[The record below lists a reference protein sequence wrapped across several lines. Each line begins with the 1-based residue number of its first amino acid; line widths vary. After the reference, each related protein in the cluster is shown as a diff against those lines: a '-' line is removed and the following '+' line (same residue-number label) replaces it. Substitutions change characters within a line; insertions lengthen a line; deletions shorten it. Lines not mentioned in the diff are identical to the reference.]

1 MIRFLGVWLI
11 TLLKLCRR
19 WWCAMFNIHVFVLA
33 NFVMFVYL
41 GVYFPSSIL
50 FWYQSFLW
58 TFALRHFKS
67 HMKIL
72 ASTFYPRSHYPESFY
87 KHSISNGIKIA
98 KISFF
103 SYKWCTSI
111 FSLLFSYLAS
121 AFLWY
126 NYSFFYN
133 FLPIHSK
140 VSIVFQTNECLNFRK

>member
-58 TFALRHFKS
+58 TFALS
-67 HMKIL
+67 
-72 ASTFYPRSHYPESFY
+72 YCNCFY
-87 KHSISNGIKIA
+87 KTFWLTLYHESPYLKTHYQHSISNTIVIA
-98 KISFF
+98 KKQKNYIQYTSLFF
-103 SYKWCTSI
+103 
-111 FSLLFSYLAS
+111 LLFSYSAS
-121 AFLWY
+121 ISLWY
-126 NYSFFYN
+126 NYL
-133 FLPIHSK
+133 FLCKFWLIHS
-140 VSIVFQTNECLNFRK
+140 